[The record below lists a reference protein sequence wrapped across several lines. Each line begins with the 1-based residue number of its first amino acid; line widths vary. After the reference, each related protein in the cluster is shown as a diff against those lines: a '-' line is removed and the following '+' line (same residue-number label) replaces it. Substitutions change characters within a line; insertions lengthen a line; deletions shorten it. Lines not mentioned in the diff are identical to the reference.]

1 MPEYRVTTDASSLPT
16 ERQTFMVDG
25 TVPGWTP
32 QPDDR
37 GWDHHAPGGAPIQ
50 IDGMPQ
56 PARAPLLD
64 ELSNGKPAQ
73 IVTPAVDADAC
84 VAAAYLQLAP
94 QDLAAVR
101 DRLAAI
107 AWDCDHLGVPEY
119 LSAWADFAA
128 QAVATLKAESQA
140 IAKRLNLPAD
150 RRQWT
155 HEQKQT
161 YASTC
166 FQQETNGLLQAARGK
181 CPWPGEQGEAREYWQ
196 QVQRDRRELAER
208 ISLLQGVPLFDLRGV
223 HRYVDPRALLQ
234 ALRDRYVHAPSPYTL
249 AIYDRPDGWGYTLG
263 SDPMHP
269 EVSQLDYTQGT
280 FEALRQAEV
289 AKLGQPP
296 TDSWGGRATVGGS
309 GRNTASVLTPQ
320 EVVATVQQGGF
331 GRPNRLTPQ
340 H

>member
-32 QPDDR
+32 QPGDR
-37 GWDHHAPGGAPIQ
+37 YWDHHASGGAPIQ

-64 ELSNGKPAQ
+64 ELSNCKPAQ
-73 IVTPAVDADAC
+73 IVTPAIDADAC

-94 QDLAAVR
+94 QELAAAR
-101 DRLAAI
+101 NPLAAI
-107 AWDCDHLGVPEY
+107 AWDCDHLGVPEP

-140 IAKRLNLPAD
+140 IATRLNLPAD
-150 RRQWT
+150 LHQWT
-155 HEQKQT
+155 QEQKQAYT
-161 YASTC
+161 STC
-166 FQQETNGLLQAARGK
+166 FQQETNWLLQAARGE

-196 QVQRDRRELAER
+196 QVQCDRRELADH
-208 ISLLQGVPLFDLRGV
+208 ISLLQGVPLFDLRGI

-234 ALRDRYVHAPSPYTL
+234 ALRDRHGHAPSPCTL
-249 AIYDRPDGWGYTLG
+249 TVYDRPDGWGYTLG

-269 EVSQLDYTQGT
+269 LASALDYTQGT
-280 FEALRQAEV
+280 FGALNEAET
-289 AKLGQPP
+289 AKLGETP
-296 TDSWGGRATVGGS
+296 TDAWGGRATVGGS
-309 GRNTASVLTPQ
+309 GRNTASALTPQ
-320 EVVATVQQGGF
+320 EAVAIVQRVASAG
-331 GRPNRLTPQ
+331 PTA
-340 H
+340 